1 MNQINLSTVIDMS
14 DMFTDCTSLTS
25 IEFGEQGNPIN
36 QVMIWRY
43 KESGFCKY
51 NNTIILEFGNQRDID
66 DLKQTT
72 TLVETV
78 VVLTKDFEYHEEL
91 KTQFPELFI

>member
-14 DMFTDCTSLTS
+14 DMFKDCTSLTS

-78 VVLTKDFEYHEEL
+78 AVLTTDFEYHEEL